1 MSQWI
6 TVLGATGSIGS
17 STLDVIRRHP
27 TRYRVY
33 ALTGFS
39 RIKELVDAALEFCPR
54 YLVVPTEAAAKQTR
68 DLLNQTGMG
77 LAACEVLVGE
87 PALSKV
93 ALMRTSI
100 W

>member
-39 RIKELVDAALEFCPR
+39 RIEKLVAAALEFSPR
-54 YLVVPTEAAAKQTR
+54 FIVVPDDSTAEQAR
-68 DLLNQTGMG
+68 DLLIQVPKNSQDFD
-77 LAACEVLVGE
+77 
-87 PALSKV
+87 
-93 ALMRTSI
+93 
-100 W
+100 